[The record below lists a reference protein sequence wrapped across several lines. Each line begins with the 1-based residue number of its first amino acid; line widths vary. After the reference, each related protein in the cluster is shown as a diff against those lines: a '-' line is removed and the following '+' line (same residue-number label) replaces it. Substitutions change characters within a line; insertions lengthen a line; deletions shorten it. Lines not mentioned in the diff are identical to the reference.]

1 MSEDL
6 RNTFIAFSGA
16 SPGISTS
23 LTNLSYTSFDGK
35 RIYLNFEDID
45 STGLEPATG
54 LQLRFSVTKKFGAI
68 ATTVT
73 PSSTFVDA
81 SSPKTLQLILADS
94 DRIVDFSY
102 NGSGVALT
110 AQTVFVSYDATG
122 FGSTVTKLSDNDTQ
136 KSFVASFTGVG
147 ITNLTKEANPPV
159 YNYST
164 TSTDGTK
171 VYVYY
176 TEATP
181 PLLPSTNISGFAV
194 SQNNSGIAISNAYV
208 LDPTSATNGKVIVLD
223 LNSRLGVND
232 GTNPVTLTYT
242 QPVSDF
248 FKIKDSTGTGLT
260 YAVSFAGSAVTNLTS
275 TTFLPRIT
283 QAYTGTGVSGNV
295 VYVRMSTTTTPAS
308 PSGFGV
314 SYTNVAKTISS
325 IGASALVFS
334 GVATTVYLLTM
345 SSYYGPEDIIT
356 VNYTQPVSN
365 FITDRTLNANKVASL
380 LSPIRATN
388 NLTDTTSPTL
398 DTANSYIDKNGQ
410 DIYLKF
416 TENNSRPMLPATG
429 IQTFNVS
436 IDGQFT
442 PIKSAT
448 GLGIT
453 FSTDVKLS
461 LYNKINFNST
471 VKVGYSG
478 DGGAAAL
485 KDSSNNFVAN
495 FEPLLIS
502 NYGV

>member
-23 LTNLSYTSFDGK
+23 LTNLSYTSYDGK

-54 LQLRFSVTKKFGAI
+54 LELRFSVTKKFGAI

-73 PSSTFVDA
+73 PASTFVDA
-81 SSPKTLQLILADS
+81 SSPKTLQLVLS
-94 DRIVDFSY
+94 DANRIVDYSY

-110 AQTVFVSYDATG
+110 AQTVFVSYNATG
-122 FGSTVTKLSDNDTQ
+122 FGSTIPKLSDNDTQ
-136 KSFVASFTGVG
+136 KSYVASFTGVG

-181 PLLPSTNISGFAV
+181 PLLPTTGISGFAV
-194 SQNNSGIAISNAYV
+194 SQNGSGIAISNAYV
-208 LDPTSATNGKVIVLD
+208 LDPTSATNGKVIVLN
-223 LNSRLGVND
+223 LNSRLAVND
-232 GTNPVTLTYT
+232 GTNPITLAYT
-242 QPVSDF
+242 QPISDF
-248 FKIKDSTGTGLT
+248 YKIKDSTGTGLT
-260 YAVSFAGSAVTNLTS
+260 YAVSFAGTAVTNLTS
-275 TTFLPRIT
+275 TTFLPKIT
-283 QAYTGTGVSGNV
+283 GIYTGTGVSTNT

-325 IGASALVFS
+325 IGASALVYS
-334 GVATTVYLLTM
+334 GVATTVYVLTM
-345 SSYYGPEDIIT
+345 SSYFGPEEIIT
-356 VNYTQPVSN
+356 VNYTQPSSN
-365 FITDRTLNANKVASL
+365 YITDRSTNANKVASL
-380 LSPIRATN
+380 LTPIKATN
-388 NLTDTTSPTL
+388 SLTDTVAPTL
-398 DTANSYIDKNGQ
+398 DTTNSYIDKNGQ
-410 DIYLKF
+410 DIFLKF

-429 IQTFNVS
+429 IQNFYVS
-436 IDGQFT
+436 VDGQYN

-453 FSTDVKLS
+453 FTTDVKLS
-461 LYNKINFNST
+461 LYNKINYNSI

-478 DGGAAAL
+478 NGGTAAL
-485 KDSSNNFVAN
+485 RDSSNNYVAN